1 MKSNNFVCEEVVS
14 QYCLRYKNIIAIK
27 TKFFLLQVLE
37 EEGEMI
43 EKSGKL
49 GFDKVWIL

>member
-1 MKSNNFVCEEVVS
+1 MKSSNFVCEKASGLSILLKV
-14 QYCLRYKNIIAIK
+14 QNIIAIK
-27 TKFFLLQVLE
+27 IKFFLLQVL

-49 GFDKVWIL
+49 GVDKGCV